1 MQLKQLLV
9 VIDPTSKG
17 SQPSLER
24 ATWLATKSK
33 AAVELLVCDHNPALE
48 DGFFTDKEA
57 QKRARTALLAERLD
71 WLEELAAPLREQGLT
86 VTTKVRWGKPLYTE
100 ILKHVEELKPDL
112 LLRNA
117 TTHGVLHRLLFNNT
131 SWQLIRFCPVPLWL
145 VRDGDWNPT
154 SVATALDPMHSADK
168 PASLDHLLIKVTRL
182 IGAEL
187 NMQEYFL
194 HCYAPLPKS
203 LVFEAEM
210 VVSYDSYLANA
221 EQHHKEA
228 FDKLLAQYDVEP
240 KQRHL
245 LKGITEETIPQF
257 VKDNDVDLLVM
268 GAISRGNIENALI
281 GNTAERIL
289 EASDCDLLV
298 IKPMPNK

>member
-9 VIDPTSKG
+9 VIDPTSKD

-24 ATWLATKSK
+24 ATWLASQTK

-48 DGFFTDKEA
+48 DGFFTDKDA
-57 QKRARTALLAERLD
+57 QKRARAALLAERLD
-71 WLEELAAPLREQGLT
+71 WLEELASPLREQGLE
-86 VTTKVRWGKPLYTE
+86 VTTKVRWGKPLYAE

-117 TTHGVLHRLLFNNT
+117 TTHGMLHRLLFNNT

-145 VRDGDWNPT
+145 VRDSDWNPT
-154 SVATALDPMHSADK
+154 SIATALDPMHSADK
-168 PASLDHLLIKVTRL
+168 PASLEHSLIKATRL
-182 IGAEL
+182 LGAEL
-187 NMQEYFL
+187 EMQQYYL
-194 HCYAPLPKS
+194 HSYNPLPKS
-203 LVFEAEM
+203 LVFEAEL
-210 VVSYDSYLANA
+210 VVSYDTYLENA
-221 EQHHKEA
+221 EQHHKDA
-228 FDKLLAQYDVEP
+228 FDKLLQQHDIEDAQ
-240 KQRHL
+240 RFL
-245 LKGITEETIPQF
+245 LKGITEETIPEF
-257 VKDNDVDLLVM
+257 VKDKSVDLLVM

-298 IKPMPNK
+298 IKPA